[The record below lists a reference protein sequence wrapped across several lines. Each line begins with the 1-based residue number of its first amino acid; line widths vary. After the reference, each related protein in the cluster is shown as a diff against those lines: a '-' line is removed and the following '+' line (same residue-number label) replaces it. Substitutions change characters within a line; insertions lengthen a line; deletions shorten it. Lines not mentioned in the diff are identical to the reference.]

1 MVLHIL
7 TVGVSEV
14 CNPTRQELLNRRLQ
28 GDDGTDDAFYS
39 SPPSSTHRTTES
51 SDFRCVHV
59 HVRVSCIVDED
70 PGGTLSAHLLEM
82 VQPSVGY

>member
-1 MVLHIL
+1 MVVLLVVTVIL

-39 SPPSSTHRTTES
+39 PPSSVHRTMDS
-51 SDFRCVHV
+51 SDFKCVHTCVHV
-59 HVRVSCIVDED
+59 CVSVCV
-70 PGGTLSAHLLEM
+70 LC
-82 VQPSVGY
+82 